1 MVLIFDCFGVLVVR
15 QREFSN
21 ASEIFENRWILN
33 EKLLDFIR
41 KERQNGS
48 KIAVLSN
55 VAQYSFDRFFSKEE
69 QAELFDEVVLSG
81 NEGVSKPD
89 ARIFEIACE
98 RLGELPESCVF
109 VDDLPEN
116 ILVAEKLGMRGI
128 VYVGFEEF
136 KSKIKALAY

>member
-1 MVLIFDCFGVLVVR
+1 MKVLIFDFFEVLVVR

-21 ASEIFENRWILN
+21 MSEIFKNHWILN
-33 EKLLDFIR
+33 EKLMNFIR
-41 KERQNGS
+41 KEKQNGS

-55 VAQYSFDRFFSKEE
+55 VAQYSFDRFFIRQE
-69 QAELFDEVVLSG
+69 QADFFDEVVLSG

-98 RLGELPESCVF
+98 RLGEKPEKCVF

-116 ILVAEKLGMRGI
+116 VLAAKNLWMRGVI
-128 VYVGFEEF
+128 YVDFEEF
-136 KSKIKALAY
+136 EKEMEKF

>member
-1 MVLIFDCFGVLVVR
+1 MKTLIFDCFGVLVVS

-21 ASEIFENRWILN
+21 MSEIFENRWILN
-33 EKLLDFIR
+33 EKLLNFIR
-41 KERQNGS
+41 EEKQNGS

-55 VAQYSFDRFFSKEE
+55 VAQYSFNQFFSEEE

-98 RLGELPESCVF
+98 RLGENPENCVF
-109 VDDLPEN
+109 VDDSPEN
-116 ILVAEKLGMRGI
+116 VLAAKKLGMHGI
-128 VYVGFEEF
+128 VYVDFDNF
-136 KSKIKALAY
+136 KAEIKA

>member
-1 MVLIFDCFGVLVVR
+1 MKTLIFDCFGVLVVS

-21 ASEIFENRWILN
+21 MSEIFENRWILN
-33 EKLLDFIR
+33 EQLLNFIR
-41 KERQNGS
+41 EEKKNGS

-69 QAELFDEVVLSG
+69 QAELFDELVLSG

-98 RLGELPESCVF
+98 RLGEKSENCVF
-109 VDDLPEN
+109 VDDSPEN
-116 ILVAEKLGMRGI
+116 ILAAEKLGMRGI
-128 VYVGFEEF
+128 VYVDFEEF
-136 KSKIKALAY
+136 EKEMEKF

>member
-1 MVLIFDCFGVLVVR
+1 MKTLIFDCFGVLVVS

-21 ASEIFENRWILN
+21 MLEIFENRWISNEQLLN
-33 EKLLDFIR
+33 FIR
-41 KERQNGS
+41 EKKQNGS

-55 VAQYSFDRFFSKEE
+55 VAQYSFNQFFSEEE

-98 RLGELPESCVF
+98 RRGENPENCVF
-109 VDDLPEN
+109 VDDSPEN
-116 ILVAEKLGMRGI
+116 VIVAKNLGMRGI
-128 VYVGFEEF
+128 VYADFEEF
-136 KSKIKALAY
+136 EKEMEKF

>member
-1 MVLIFDCFGVLVVR
+1 MKALIFDCFGVLVVS

-21 ASEIFENRWILN
+21 MSEIFGNRWILN
-33 EKLLDFIR
+33 EKLLNFIR
-41 KERQNGS
+41 EEKQNGS

-55 VAQYSFDRFFSKEE
+55 VAQYSFDRFFGEEE

-98 RLGELPESCVF
+98 KLGENPENCVF
-109 VDDLPEN
+109 VDDSPEN
-116 ILVAEKLGMRGI
+116 ILAAEKLGMHGI
-128 VYVGFEEF
+128 VYVDFDNF
-136 KSKIKALAY
+136 KAEIKA

>member
-1 MVLIFDCFGVLVVR
+1 MKVLIFDFFGVLVVR

-21 ASEIFENRWILN
+21 MSEIFENRWILN
-33 EKLLDFIR
+33 EKLLNFIR
-41 KERQNGS
+41 EERQNGS

-55 VAQYSFDRFFSKEE
+55 VAQYSFNQFFSEEE

-98 RLGELPESCVF
+98 RLGENPENCVF
-109 VDDLPEN
+109 VDDSPEN
-116 ILVAEKLGMRGI
+116 VIVAKNLGMRGI
-128 VYVGFEEF
+128 VYADFEEF
-136 KSKIKALAY
+136 EKEMEKF

>member
-1 MVLIFDCFGVLVVR
+1 MKVLIFDFFGVLVVR

-21 ASEIFENRWILN
+21 MSEIFENRWILN
-33 EKLLDFIR
+33 EKLLKFIR
-41 KERQNGS
+41 KEKQNGS

-55 VAQYSFDRFFSKEE
+55 VAQYSFDRFFSRQE
-69 QAELFDEVVLSG
+69 QADFFDEVVLSG

-98 RLGELPESCVF
+98 RLGEKPEKCVF

-116 ILVAEKLGMRGI
+116 VLAAKNLWMRGVI
-128 VYVGFEEF
+128 YVDFEEF
-136 KSKIKALAY
+136 EKEMEKF

>member
-1 MVLIFDCFGVLVVR
+1 MVLIFDCFGVLVVS

-21 ASEIFENRWILN
+21 MSEIFENRWILN
-33 EKLLDFIR
+33 EQLLNFIR
-41 KERQNGS
+41 EKKQNGS

-98 RLGELPESCVF
+98 RLGELPENCVF

-116 ILVAEKLGMRGI
+116 ILAAEKLGVRGI

-136 KSKIKALAY
+136 EKEMEKF

>member
-1 MVLIFDCFGVLVVR
+1 MKVLIFDFFGVLVVR

-21 ASEIFENRWILN
+21 MLEIFENRWILN
-33 EKLLDFIR
+33 EKLLNFIR
-41 KERQNGS
+41 EERQNGS

-55 VAQYSFDRFFSKEE
+55 VAQYSFNQFFSEEE

-98 RLGELPESCVF
+98 RLGENPENCVF
-109 VDDLPEN
+109 VDDSPEN
-116 ILVAEKLGMRGI
+116 VIVAKNLGMRGI
-128 VYVGFEEF
+128 VYADFEEF
-136 KSKIKALAY
+136 EKEMEKF

>member
-1 MVLIFDCFGVLVVR
+1 MKVLIFDFFEVLVVR

-21 ASEIFENRWILN
+21 MSEIFENRWILN
-33 EKLLDFIR
+33 EKLLNFIR
-41 KERQNGS
+41 KEKQNGS

-55 VAQYSFDRFFSKEE
+55 VAQYSFDRFFIRQE
-69 QAELFDEVVLSG
+69 QADFFDEVVLSG

-98 RLGELPESCVF
+98 RLGEKPEKCVF

-116 ILVAEKLGMRGI
+116 VLAAKNLWMRGVI
-128 VYVGFEEF
+128 YVDFEEF
-136 KSKIKALAY
+136 EKEMEKF

>member
-1 MVLIFDCFGVLVVR
+1 MKTLIFDCFGVLVVR

-21 ASEIFENRWILN
+21 MSEIFENRWISNEQLLN
-33 EKLLDFIR
+33 FIR
-41 KERQNGS
+41 EKKQNGS

-55 VAQYSFDRFFSKEE
+55 VAQYSFDQFFSKEE

-81 NEGVSKPD
+81 NEGVGKPD

-98 RLGELPESCVF
+98 RLGENPENCIF

-116 ILVAEKLGMRGI
+116 VLAAEKLGMCGI
-128 VYVGFEEF
+128 VYADFEEF
-136 KSKIKALAY
+136 EKEMEKF

>member
-1 MVLIFDCFGVLVVR
+1 MPVLIFDCFGVLVVS

-21 ASEIFENRWILN
+21 MSEIFENRWILN
-33 EKLLDFIR
+33 EKLLNFIR
-41 KERQNGS
+41 EERQNGS

-55 VAQYSFDRFFSKEE
+55 VAQYSFNQFFSEEE

-98 RLGELPESCVF
+98 RLGENPENCVF
-109 VDDLPEN
+109 VDDSPEN
-116 ILVAEKLGMRGI
+116 VIVAKNLGMRGI
-128 VYVGFEEF
+128 VYADFEEF
-136 KSKIKALAY
+136 EKEMEKF

>member
-1 MVLIFDCFGVLVVR
+1 MKTLIFDCFGVLVVS

-21 ASEIFENRWILN
+21 MSEIFENRWILN
-33 EKLLDFIR
+33 EQLLNFIR
-41 KERQNGS
+41 EEKKNGS

-55 VAQYSFDRFFSKEE
+55 VAQYSFDQFFSEEE

-98 RLGELPESCVF
+98 RLGEKSENCVF

-116 ILVAEKLGMRGI
+116 VLSAKNLGMRGI
-128 VYVGFEEF
+128 VYVDFDNF
-136 KSKIKALAY
+136 KAEIKA